1 MPWPPPCRSPA
12 LPDQHRPAHMRDDE
26 THAPARLG
34 IDEALLLAPKN
45 SEQRKARR
53 RFVDGGRKLLR
64 ITVRLYPLLV
74 ETRFHEFGVWHAIF
88 DAVDLPDIEHKLAGR
103 QGIDPHTLVEVTW
116 YCRVVPRDPVEK
128 RFASSAHGVLPI
140 ERCRRAADECRRL
153 LQHLGPQGPVERCGI
168 DSSDQVGKDCCF
180 CGHLVCLIPAVD
192 TARAMRPHPSI
203 DGCGSCAP
211 ETADWNRHLSD
222 KQGRDSFN
230 DR

>member
-53 RFVDGGRKLLR
+53 RFVDGGRKLLH

-88 DAVDLPDIEHKLAGR
+88 DAVDLPDIEHKTGGPSGDRPSHIGR
-103 QGIDPHTLVEVTW
+103 SNLVLS
-116 YCRVVPRDPVEK
+116 CR
-128 RFASSAHGVLPI
+128 ASRSSRETVCQFCA
-140 ERCRRAADECRRL
+140 RRPS
-153 LQHLGPQGPVERCGI
+153 H
-168 DSSDQVGKDCCF
+168 
-180 CGHLVCLIPAVD
+180 
-192 TARAMRPHPSI
+192 RAMPPSRRRMPPTFATPRTT
-203 DGCGSCAP
+203 GTGRAP
-211 ETADWNRHLSD
+211 WHR
-222 KQGRDSFN
+222 
-230 DR
+230 